1 MFATGND
8 YSSTVGYPANCNPDI
23 LAVGSNNRNGSRSS
37 FSNYG
42 TALDIVAP
50 GENVCTT
57 TGSNY
62 STSISGT
69 SFSCPTALV
78 ISVNPNL
85 TQKQVV
91 DILEKSAR
99 KVGNYAYSTTS
110 NRLNGTWNNEMGYG
124 LLDAYAAVSLAGGE
138 NVYFNDQTVS
148 YTQTVSG
155 MNIFSQNVTVTN
167 NATLTFN
174 FIQTVIIN
182 PPFTVNAG
190 SQFFLYY

>member
-8 YSSTVGYPANCNPDI
+8 YSSVGYPANCNPDI

-57 TGSNY
+57 TTGSNY

-69 SFSCPTALV
+69 SFSCPTA
-78 ISVNPNL
+78 
-85 TQKQVV
+85 
-91 DILEKSAR
+91 
-99 KVGNYAYSTTS
+99 S

-138 NVYFNDQTVS
+138 NVYFNDQAVS

-167 NATLTFN
+167 NASLTFN

>member
-1 MFATGND
+1 M
-8 YSSTVGYPANCNPDI
+8 PDFI
-23 LAVGSNNRNGSRSS
+23 
-37 FSNYG
+37 
-42 TALDIVAP
+42 
-50 GENVCTT
+50 
-57 TGSNY
+57 
-62 STSISGT
+62 TSV
-69 SFSCPTALV
+69 SCPTAAAVAALV